1 MKRVYHEREAGVTY
15 SQRTDRQPVTY
26 WATNHLLARLYFD
39 SNTQEIT
46 KRHMYPSYIS
56 SFPPLH
62 EKKFFNISL
71 VFMRENDVTPSTV
84 MEMKT
89 DVTKQIKMTPR

>member
-1 MKRVYHEREAGVTY
+1 
-15 SQRTDRQPVTY
+15 
-26 WATNHLLARLYFD
+26 
-39 SNTQEIT
+39 
-46 KRHMYPSYIS
+46 MYPSYIS

-62 EKKFFNISL
+62 VKKFLNISL

-89 DVTKQIKMTPR
+89 DITKQIKMTPR